1 MVLGCRQ
8 RGRPRDKPFDHETGR
23 GFVQHHDG
31 QYRDAIVNKGSR
43 VIPMIVETL
52 GGVAPHSLAYV
63 GYLAKRAKG
72 KTSKDGTRYGTS
84 RTSTTSFFVHHTQ
97 RISVAVQQWDAAA
110 ILRSVAAKK
119 RKQIA
124 AAIAVGGAA

>member
-1 MVLGCRQ
+1 MLDEGGALQ
-8 RGRPRDKPFDHETGR
+8 QQPA
-23 GFVQHHDG
+23 DG
-31 QYRDAIVNKGSR
+31 GVESHSISGLRLLDAIWGFPHGPRACGYGS
-43 VIPMIVETL
+43 
-52 GGVAPHSLAYV
+52 
-63 GYLAKRAKG
+63 
-72 KTSKDGTRYGTS
+72 S

-124 AAIAVGGAA
+124 ATMAVGGAA

>member
-1 MVLGCRQ
+1 MRAVRWVRRQ
-8 RGRPRDKPFDHETGR
+8 HK
-23 GFVQHHDG
+23 
-31 QYRDAIVNKGSR
+31 
-43 VIPMIVETL
+43 
-52 GGVAPHSLAYV
+52 HSEE
-63 GYLAKRAKG
+63 RAKG
-72 KTSKDGTRYGTS
+72 KASKDGTRYGSS